1 MQITIVFVL
10 PPNSINLKDEIS
22 NAFVFVR
29 AFYRDEPTS
38 STVYYSPF
46 YSAHAEKPD
55 TNLGEEREKS
65 PKTEKLFLVFAPK
78 LVLWKLE
85 YILTVNTDTDT
96 LLN

>member
-1 MQITIVFVL
+1 MTFMQITIVFVL

-65 PKTEKLFLVFAPK
+65 PKTEKLFWF
-78 LVLWKLE
+78 
-85 YILTVNTDTDT
+85 
-96 LLN
+96 LLQN

>member
-55 TNLGEEREKS
+55 TNLGEERERKAQKQRNFFGFCS
-65 PKTEKLFLVFAPK
+65 KISA
-78 LVLWKLE
+78 LE
-85 YILTVNTDTDT
+85 A
-96 LLN
+96 